1 MFTEYGNEQ
10 ACSLEMLR
18 PLNEEGGDNTPR
30 DESEAGADT
39 KAVRRQAAL
48 AELPAAAQ
56 LALATMRGAYYN
68 VCAKLAVI
76 EDETTQPQRTEI
88 EEMIAR
94 GQELADEI
102 EDAFL
107 RR

>member
-1 MFTEYGNEQ
+1 MLSEFIEIEV
-10 ACSLEMLR
+10 ALSL
-18 PLNEEGGDNTPR
+18 P
-30 DESEAGADT
+30 
-39 KAVRRQAAL
+39 
-48 AELPAAAQ
+48 ELPAAAQ

-76 EDETTQPQRTEI
+76 EDETTQAQRTEI